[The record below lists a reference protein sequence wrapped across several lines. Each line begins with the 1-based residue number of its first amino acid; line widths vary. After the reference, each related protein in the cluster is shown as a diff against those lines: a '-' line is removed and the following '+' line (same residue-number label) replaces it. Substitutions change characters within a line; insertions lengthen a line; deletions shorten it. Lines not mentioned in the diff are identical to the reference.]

1 MALLTLIV
9 GSVLALAPPPAGGVF
24 ALENVRLQGGTRD
37 VTILLRDGR
46 IEAIGP
52 DLAIPPEAERIDGV
66 GMNALPGF
74 IDAFSE
80 LGVARGEKTPPP
92 ESSSEGLAQDYGA
105 DAFAETAEA
114 SRRGLFPERRARLL
128 LAPLDGD
135 ASEKLRLGGFTD
147 VVSAPA
153 DGFLAGQACLVDLSG
168 LPARDCVVVEPGWL
182 HAKLRGGHGDRGY
195 PVTVMG
201 ALAHLRQALL
211 DAQRLRSWRDA
222 WHRSPGTVARPPSDD
237 CLDTLIR
244 VLERELR
251 VAFEVDS
258 ENDLRRALALA
269 QEFHFDCLLVGAKE
283 GFKCAPEIAAAH
295 VPVVASL
302 AFPDAPERKGAK
314 LKKAE
319 AKPAEKAGEKAA
331 EPPGGAA
338 AANPPPAAPAPS
350 TPDAVPTAA
359 APAADPKP
367 ASGPSVA
374 PEAAPE
380 WEVADPV
387 LAEPLELFEQ
397 RQAKWLEE
405 VQNVQRLLEAG
416 IPVALTTRGSKD
428 VAGFLKDLKIAIE
441 KGLPAEAA
449 LKTLTETPA
458 ALLGVGRELG
468 ALKPGMAANVI
479 LVEGDLASADRAVR
493 HVFVGGRHFEAPKKK
508 EAKPGE
514 PGAKGDNNV
523 EKKEADGKP
532 HETAKLDLTGSWE
545 LKNRGESRGFTST
558 LTLKQEGTKLTGKL
572 ASEMGEAEITS
583 GSLEGAT
590 FKIVVTANLQ
600 NQKFEFVL
608 SGTADADLMTG
619 TLETPF
625 GDPIDVVARRAPKGG
640 LR

>member
-1 MALLTLIV
+1 MALLSLIL
-9 GSVLALAPPPAGGVF
+9 GSALALAPPPAGGVY
-24 ALENVRLQGGTRD
+24 ALENVRLQGATRD

-46 IEAIGP
+46 IEAIGA
-52 DLAIPPEAERIDGV
+52 DLAIPPEAERIDGL

-92 ESSSEGLAQDYGA
+92 ESSSEGVAQDYGA

-128 LAPLDGD
+128 LGPLDGD
-135 ASEKLRLGGFTD
+135 AIEKQRLGGFTG

-168 LPARDCVVVEPGWL
+168 LPARDAVVVEPGWL
-182 HAKLRGGHGDRGY
+182 HAKLRGGHGERGY

-201 ALAHLRQALL
+201 ALAHLRQAFL
-211 DAQRLRSWRDA
+211 DAQRLRNWRNA

-244 VLERELR
+244 VLEHELR

-269 QEFHFDCLLVGAKE
+269 QEFHFDALLVGAKE

-319 AKPAEKAGEKAA
+319 AKPAEKSGEKGA

-338 AANPPPAAPAPS
+338 SVNPPPAAAAP
-350 TPDAVPTAA
+350 AA
-359 APAADPKP
+359 APAPEPTPAAESKP

-374 PEAAPE
+374 PEATPE

-405 VQNVQRLLEAG
+405 VQNVQKLLEAG
-416 IPVALTTRGSKD
+416 VPVALTTRGSKD
-428 VAGFLKDLKIAIE
+428 AADFLKNLRIAIE

-449 LKTLTETPA
+449 VKALTATPA
-458 ALLGVGRELG
+458 TMLGVGRELG
-468 ALKPGMAANVI
+468 ALQPGMAANVI

-514 PGAKGDNNV
+514 GD
-523 EKKEADGKP
+523 KKESESRPREA
-532 HETAKLDLTGSWE
+532 AKLDLTGSWE
-545 LKNRGESRGFTST
+545 LRNRGTSHGFTST
-558 LTLKQEGTKLTGKL
+558 LTLKQEGTKLAGKL

-583 GSLEGAT
+583 GSLEGAA
-590 FKIVVTANLQ
+590 FKIVVTANPQ

-608 SGTADADLMTG
+608 TGTADADLMTG